1 MDNDKKHVIPRE
13 QYRRKRHEYFHNE
26 EREERLAREKAQRER
41 LAQKEQEQAK
51 VNEERVKDNMRK
63 ARIEKL
69 TQEEIQQQQHL
80 AKLRSENE
88 SDYAVDEKE
97 HHLTL
102 PEEQQLKNEDKENKP
117 IASKSKVETG
127 NKTNEDENELS
138 SNQSGIEPKYS
149 RLEKNKGKTQ
159 HASVS
164 KQDAHQRDDIST
176 YKGEKGTSEA
186 NTTSDLETHDSEMIE
201 SQDLKTNEHH
211 ASKQVSTSHQDH
223 KDDEGAAHGNTT
235 RHNSNPTNHEEAS
248 EHEHDKSNHNDMMDK
263 VKSFL
268 TLHWLKIVIV
278 VAIILIII
286 LISAII
292 STINQNSSIEQ
303 SSHQNTKYTTTMK
316 NADTAVKSV
325 VTVENDTPKNP
336 TTQTTDKTNINTNS
350 NNEVGSG
357 VVYKAVG
364 DTFFILTN
372 THIVGN
378 NDKVNITYDDNKAA
392 TATVVGKDMWSD
404 IAVLKATINNKNVQP
419 IKIGRSNQLKLGESI
434 LVVGNPLGN
443 DFKNTVTKG
452 IVSGLNRTVP
462 VDFDKD
468 NKNDELINTFQ
479 IDASVN
485 PGNSGGAVVNQDG
498 ELVGVVSLKIN
509 MPNIEGM
516 GFAIPIDDARAIA
529 SELEKKGEIQYPNT
543 GIGIKNVSELLPYE
557 RALFK
562 IPEDVQSGIV
572 VEKLKD
578 DGLGK
583 KSGLKIGDV
592 VVELDSKS
600 IQNNLQYRQTIFS
613 HRQDLKTLSAKIYR
627 EGKSQEIKIKLK

>member
-88 SDYAVDEKE
+88 SEYAADEKE

-102 PEEQQLKNEDKENKP
+102 PEEQQLKNEDKDNKP

-138 SNQSGIEPKYS
+138 SNQSDIEPKYS
-149 RLEKNKGKTQ
+149 RVEKNKGKTQ
-159 HASVS
+159 HASVN
-164 KQDAHQRDDIST
+164 KQDAHQCDDVST
-176 YKGEKGTSEA
+176 YKGEKGASEA
-186 NTTSDLETHDSEMIE
+186 NTTSDLETRDSEMIE
-201 SQDLKTNEHH
+201 AQDLTTNERY
-211 ASKQVSTSHQDH
+211 ASKQVSTSHQEH

-235 RHNSNPTNHEEAS
+235 RHNSNQTNHEEAS
-248 EHEHDKSNHNDMMDK
+248 EHAHDKSNNNDMMDK

-316 NADTAVKSV
+316 NADAAVKSV

-357 VVYKAVG
+357 VVYKAVD

-419 IKIGRSNQLKLGESI
+419 IKIGRSNQLKLGETI

-452 IVSGLNRTVP
+452 IVSGLNRAVP

-529 SELEKKGEIQYPNT
+529 SELEKKVKFNIL
-543 GIGIKNVSELLPYE
+543 ILVLELKMFQSYYHMKEHYLKS
-557 RALFK
+557 LKMFK
-562 IPEDVQSGIV
+562 A
-572 VEKLKD
+572 
-578 DGLGK
+578 
-583 KSGLKIGDV
+583 
-592 VVELDSKS
+592 EL
-600 IQNNLQYRQTIFS
+600 
-613 HRQDLKTLSAKIYR
+613 
-627 EGKSQEIKIKLK
+627 